1 MKIGPLTVTLIE
13 DWRQCWKL
21 ASVYLS
27 ALLAALAAA
36 YEYLPELQ
44 QYLPAGWVKWAF
56 LTILFARLIRQA
68 SVGRSG
74 L

>member
-56 LTILFARLIRQA
+56 LVILFARLIRQA